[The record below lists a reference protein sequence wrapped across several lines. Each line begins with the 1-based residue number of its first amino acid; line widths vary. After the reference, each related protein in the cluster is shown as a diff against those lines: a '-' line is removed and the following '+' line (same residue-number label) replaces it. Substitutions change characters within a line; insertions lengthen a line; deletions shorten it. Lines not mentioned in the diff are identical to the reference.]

1 MALAN
6 EDLAAIWGE
15 LAEGGVPVIVT
26 EDANWTSRDLV
37 ERRRGEIR
45 DQIEA
50 WERAWESLDT
60 PRYAKFYSE
69 DFRTETKSLRAWL
82 QHKTRVNAAKQFID
96 IDLNG
101 LSILGYPGEDDLVVA
116 SFTQDYR
123 SSNFSSLGRQT
134 SVLERELDGAWRIVY
149 EGTVRIRPEH
159 VRGIPYSARSS
170 LTSVSP

>member
-6 EDLAAIWGE
+6 EIWRPSGESWPREGCRLSLPRTLTGQAAIWSS
-15 LAEGGVPVIVT
+15 GVAAKSAI
-26 EDANWTSRDLV
+26 
-37 ERRRGEIR
+37 
-45 DQIEA
+45 QIEA

-69 DFRTETKSLRAWL
+69 DFRTETKSLRTWL

-123 SSNFSSLGRQT
+123 SSNFSSLADKRQYWK
-134 SVLERELDGAWRIVY
+134 RELDGAWRIVY
-149 EGTVRIRPEH
+149 EGTVKIRPEH
-159 VRGIPYSARSS
+159 VRG
-170 LTSVSP
+170 SPTRRAQV